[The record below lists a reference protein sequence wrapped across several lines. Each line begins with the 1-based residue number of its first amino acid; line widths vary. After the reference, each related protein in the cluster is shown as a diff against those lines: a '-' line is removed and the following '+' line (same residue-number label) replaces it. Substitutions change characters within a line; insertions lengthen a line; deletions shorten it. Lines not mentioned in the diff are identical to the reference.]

1 MILMQK
7 RLYRSR
13 DNHIIAGVC
22 GGLADYF
29 GLDPTLVRIGMA
41 ALVFFDG
48 MGLIA
53 YIVMALIVPKES
65 MRVASP
71 TQVVEANIEELAE
84 TAEELGERLEQTFT
98 STTRQ
103 TRAPRAVLGGAIVV
117 LGTFLLLR
125 NFNLMWWIDPR
136 WLWPGVLILGGLA
149 VFVHGM
155 RRKL

>member
-1 MILMQK
+1 MIFMQK

-13 DNHIIAGVC
+13 DNRVIAGVC

-29 GLDPTLVRIGMA
+29 GLDSTLVRVGMA
-41 ALVFFDG
+41 VLVFFDG

-53 YIVMALIVPKES
+53 YIAMALIVPKES

-71 TQVVEANIEELAE
+71 TQVVEANIEEMAD
-84 TAEELGERLEQTFT
+84 TAEAFGERMEQTFT
-98 STTRQ
+98 STMPQ
-103 TRAPRAVLGGAIVV
+103 SHAPRAVLGGALVV
-117 LGTFLLLR
+117 LGAFLLLR
-125 NFNLMWWIDPR
+125 NFNFLWWIDPR